1 MQGKMVNLT
10 ELLSHGKD
18 ESRQI
23 GASYGLT
30 DISDGNK
37 QQEFS
42 TFWRERLFD
51 APHHITYGTVR
62 GFYGT
67 NSQDQTA
74 YFSPSSHYSAELNL
88 SHDWVTWRE
97 YERSFKQH
105 FEAGVGLYKQAD
117 YSAKPTYSLQYQHQW
132 QLSRHGS
139 SIMELVGNTILTMDM
154 MNNIPTVF
162 FGFEGRFNE

>member
-1 MQGKMVNLT
+1 MA
-10 ELLSHGKD
+10 KD
-18 ESRQI
+18 ETRQI

-105 FEAGVGLYKQAD
+105 FEAGVYFIN
-117 YSAKPTYSLQYQHQW
+117 
-132 QLSRHGS
+132 SR
-139 SIMELVGNTILTMDM
+139 LLC
-154 MNNIPTVF
+154 
-162 FGFEGRFNE
+162 